1 MIEPFDIARDEPHL
15 CSSED
20 EAKQL
25 IKHYGKYLANKYLH
39 EQYKYLIKESNE
51 QTNNNE

>member
-1 MIEPFDIARDEPHL
+1 MIEPYDTMRDELHL

-25 IKHYGKYLANKYLH
+25 IKHYGKYLANKYLP
-39 EQYKYLIKESNE
+39 EKYKYLIKENE
-51 QTNNNE
+51 C